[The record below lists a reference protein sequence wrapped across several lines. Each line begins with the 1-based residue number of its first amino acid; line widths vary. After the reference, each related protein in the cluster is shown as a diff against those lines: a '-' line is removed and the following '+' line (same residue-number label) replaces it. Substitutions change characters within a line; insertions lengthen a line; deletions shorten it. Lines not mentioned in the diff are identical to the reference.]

1 MNAWRSLY
9 FSCLQQI
16 VEVSYQ
22 IDRLIQSI
30 SQTTV
35 SQAETSENVTE
46 LMEQIARISER
57 TSNFSQNASESLEST
72 VEIAQKLQ
80 LSVNT
85 FKIER
90 EEDTDVNS

>member
-1 MNAWRSLY
+1 M
-9 FSCLQQI
+9 QQI

-46 LMEQIARISER
+46 LMEQIALISER

-90 EEDTDVNS
+90 EEDTDVNF